1 MSDRLGSIV
10 DQLSIGADDLVL
22 EIGCGHGVAASL
34 VCQRLKRGHYTAIDR
49 SGRMIEAARR
59 RNAFHIA
66 SGRAD
71 FLTASLEDADL
82 GSRRFDKIFAVRVG
96 LFYKEP
102 ERARIL
108 AERWLAAGGKLF
120 SCFDHP

>member
-1 MSDRLGSIV
+1 MC
-10 DQLSIGADDLVL
+10 
-22 EIGCGHGVAASL
+22 E
-34 VCQRLKRGHYTAIDR
+34 RLKRGHYTAIDR
-49 SGRMIEAARR
+49 SGKMIEAARR

-71 FLTASLEDADL
+71 FLSVSLEDADL
-82 GSRRFDKIFAVRVG
+82 GSWRFDKIFAVRVG

-120 SCFDHP
+120 TCFDPP